1 MKSCDTVPL
10 SHLEKY
16 FSEIT
21 FLLLFQHPK
30 FSLSKSKHVKICG
43 QKKSIEI
50 SWFVSFNIFWLLEYL
65 KSISKEYR
73 SNRIKSLIFKMT
85 LGFHRLQLLQS
96 WFIFLWML
104 TEHCSLLSSKRDLE
118 IAWTQPAEGD
128 PFLAQ
133 ILKSQS
139 SNCDKLRFGKI
150 S

>member
-50 SWFVSFNIFWLLEYL
+50 SWFVHHSIFSAYWNIWIVYPKNILPIESKAWFLKWPWVFIAFNRVS
-65 KSISKEYR
+65 SIMIYFFV
-73 SNRIKSLIFKMT
+73 NA
-85 LGFHRLQLLQS
+85 Q
-96 WFIFLWML
+96 WA
-104 TEHCSLLSSKRDLE
+104 LLSSKRDLG

-128 PFLAQ
+128 PLLAQ
-133 ILKSQS
+133 IT
-139 SNCDKLRFGKI
+139 KLI
-150 S
+150 VTN

>member
-21 FLLLFQHPK
+21 FLLLFQHSK

-85 LGFHRLQLLQS
+85 LGFS
-96 WFIFLWML
+96 SPS
-104 TEHCSLLSSKRDLE
+104 TEFHDLSFVNAQFQTRFRNSLNSTSRRR
-118 IAWTQPAEGD
+118 T
-128 PFLAQ
+128 PF
-133 ILKSQS
+133 S
-139 SNCDKLRFGKI
+139 SNPQITKVI
-150 S
+150 VTN